1 MLLEM
6 ASTVYEREHFVSLS
20 SLDPIQTEGG
30 GGGKGTFD
38 ATQELNPYYSRT
50 IASIVFLL
58 REFFLIF
65 TWEQFG
71 VVRFW

>member
-30 GGGKGTFD
+30 GEGTFD

-50 IASIVFLL
+50 IASIVLLL
-58 REFFLIF
+58 REFFLTF